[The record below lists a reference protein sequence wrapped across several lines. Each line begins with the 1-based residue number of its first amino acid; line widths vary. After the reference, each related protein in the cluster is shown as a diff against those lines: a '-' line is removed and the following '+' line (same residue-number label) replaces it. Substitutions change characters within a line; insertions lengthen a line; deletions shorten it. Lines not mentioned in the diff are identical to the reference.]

1 MPRKLDIELMKDS
14 FGRELPLSSERT
26 AKSDGATQPQYG
38 NKMDVLNHEI
48 TYLRGML
55 DEGSDHHGMTF
66 EQTHAL
72 DRLRTANETIDS
84 LKRTIDLKS
93 AEI

>member
-1 MPRKLDIELMKDS
+1 MMKDS
-14 FGRELPLSSERT
+14 FGRDLPLSSERT
-26 AKSDGATQPQYG
+26 AKSDGATQPQYA

-55 DEGSDHHGMTF
+55 DEQGSDYQVTNHGMTF

-72 DRLRTANETIDS
+72 DRLRTANETIES